1 MQNQI
6 FPASGKR
13 RNLQAWTPIPGS
25 DATDEYKRGTLANIQ
40 IQKKDSDEDMYS
52 FSD

>member
-6 FPASGKR
+6 PPAFGKR
-13 RNLQAWTPIPGS
+13 INLQAWTPKPGS
-25 DATDEYKRGTLANIQ
+25 DTTDDKRGTLANIQ
-40 IQKKDSDEDMYS
+40 IQKKDSDEGMYS